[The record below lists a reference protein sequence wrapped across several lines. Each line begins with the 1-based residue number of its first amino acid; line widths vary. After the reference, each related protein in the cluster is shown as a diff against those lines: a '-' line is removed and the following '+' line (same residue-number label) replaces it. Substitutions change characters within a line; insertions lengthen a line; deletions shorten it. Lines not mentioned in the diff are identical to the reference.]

1 MKSLR
6 KVLNTQSFKRYPE
19 KKKKFFDNLHNNY
32 CIYGNAICHIARLT
46 NIYTGLIQLWVPALW
61 ERESSDFL
69 QESSAIKNSLGF
81 IRLYTK
87 RERFLDRSLNE
98 KKAKQSCIGTQLL
111 LSPSSLKMT
120 LVLQLFFPLL
130 QYYYYFYPSWIGPKS
145 TCLYKTILVSDNIIH
160 VQHFIYRKSIRCSKV
175 QTHEHPTVSII
186 QVLWYNTMFLNNIH

>member
-1 MKSLR
+1 MVSR
-6 KVLNTQSFKRYPE
+6 KKN
-19 KKKKFFDNLHNNY
+19 FFDNLHNNY

-61 ERESSDFL
+61 ERVFSYFL
-69 QESSAIKNSLGF
+69 QESSAIKNSLRF

-87 RERFLDRSLNE
+87 REISRLKFKWKEGQTAVMEHSYYLLPPPWKWHFFLSY
-98 KKAKQSCIGTQLL
+98 
-111 LSPSSLKMT
+111 
-120 LVLQLFFPLL
+120 FFPLT
-130 QYYYYFYPSWIGPKS
+130 QYYYYLYLSWIGPKS